1 LRYFSTPLELEAS
14 VYIQARSLSEAQS
27 KLSAVISRTIDVCDM
42 HWFTNGPFGSR
53 YLPELAFGTE
63 MSVRHV
69 QSDKRLEEI
78 GEHDLWGLV
87 RSREENSKRCVLPTS
102 RDWFGEGK
110 LPIYAANVA
119 LRTACYI
126 KANSLEAAQVFVEH
140 LKNKRLDRYEEDR
153 IFWDYALLGAS
164 QIVLSPNMLVDRVL
178 DSLVSG
184 QAQLTLIYRG
194 KDPTAVLANFPDGSR
209 AQDKELHSVA
219 AVVRGLLRHV
229 DGFDMMADQH
239 AHEIASLLIRY
250 RNRKLGKPKCEEWD
264 W

>member
-1 LRYFSTPLELEAS
+1 MRHFSVPLEVEAS

-63 MSVRHV
+63 IRVRHV
-69 QSDKRLEEI
+69 QPDERLEEI
-78 GEHDLWGLV
+78 EEHDLWGLV

-110 LPIYAANVA
+110 LPIYAADVA
-119 LRTACYI
+119 LRTACYV

-140 LKNKRLDRYEEDR
+140 LKNKRLDRYQEDR
-153 IFWDYALLGAS
+153 IFWDYGLLGAS

-178 DSLVSG
+178 DSDVSG
-184 QAQLTLIYRG
+184 EEQLRLISMG
-194 KDPTAVLANFPDGSR
+194 DPSAVLSNFPDGSS
-209 AQDKELHSVA
+209 AQDRELHSVA
-219 AVVRGLLRHV
+219 AVVRGLLRHI
-229 DGFDMMADQH
+229 DGFDMIADQH
-239 AHEIASLLIRY
+239 AHEIASFLIDY
-250 RNRKLGKPKCEEWD
+250 RDKTIGMPLVYDWD
-264 W
+264 Y